1 MQIKDVALRAGL
13 TPKAVRYYE
22 RVGLV
27 PAPAR
32 SDAGYRR
39 YDEADARRLEF
50 IAIAKGAGL
59 SLEQIAE
66 VLEASGG
73 DHINCNRVVSVLE
86 GQLVELRERLV
97 GLQALHDA
105 VEHTLEAARRHE
117 FPTPAHPFECPLIER
132 TVEERRALSG
142 SC

>member
-1 MQIKDVALRAGL
+1 MQIKDVALRVGL

-39 YDEADARRLEF
+39 YDEADVRRFEF
-50 IAIAKGAGL
+50 IAIAKRAGL
-59 SLEQIAE
+59 GLEQIAE
-66 VLEASGG
+66 VLEASSGE
-73 DHINCNRVVSVLE
+73 HINCSRVVSVLE
-86 GQLVELRERLV
+86 DKLVELRERLV
-97 GLQALHDA
+97 DLQALHDA
-105 VEHTLEAARRHE
+105 VEHTLEAARRQE
-117 FPTPAHPFECPLIER
+117 FPPPEQPFECPLIER

-142 SC
+142 TC